1 MSVGD
6 AKRVLFVVLGL
17 LWIVFGWETMMA
29 VMAVM
34 GILGLV
40 ASFGVLLVIELSDL

>member
-34 GILGLV
+34 WIPGLV
-40 ASFGVLLVIELSDL
+40 TLGVGYFVLELMR